1 MSRKRQQQ
9 HSEEIKSR
17 ILDISQ
23 RIISEEGMEA
33 LSIRRITNEMG
44 YSSGSIYHYFKS
56 KDDII
61 LCILQERYQKIINA
75 VRPIDTGLPPD
86 ELIRTSMKGYI
97 YNCLEWSSLYKAMMF
112 SSSPQV
118 LEITAVLEEGIL
130 EKRPAFGGLIKALET
145 GISAGIFE
153 PCNTELTAQA
163 LWSAMFGL
171 LSRLIIEQT
180 ISQEH
185 RENLMNRQIDI
196 LLKGLRP

>member
-9 HSEEIKSR
+9 QSEEIKNH
-17 ILDISQ
+17 ILDIAG
-23 RIISEEGMEA
+23 RIISEEGLEA

-61 LCILQERYQKIINA
+61 LCILQERYQRIIKS
-75 VRPIDTGLPPD
+75 VKPVSTDLSPD
-86 ELIRTSMKGYI
+86 EIIRVSMKGYI

-130 EKRPAFGGLIKALET
+130 NKRPAFRGLIQALET
-145 GISAGIFE
+145 GISDGTFE
-153 PCNTELTAQA
+153 SCNVELTAQA

-171 LSRLIIEQT
+171 LSRFIIEQN
-180 ISQEH
+180 ISKGH
-185 RENLMNRQIDI
+185 MDKLINRQIDI
-196 LLKGLRP
+196 ILKGLRP

>member
-9 HSEEIKSR
+9 QSEEIKSR
-17 ILDISQ
+17 ILDIAQ
-23 RIISEEGMEA
+23 RIISEESLEA

-61 LCILQERYQKIINA
+61 LCILQERYQKIIKSVKPA
-75 VRPIDTGLPPD
+75 DTDSSPD
-86 ELIRTSMKGYI
+86 EIIRASMKGYI

-112 SSSPQV
+112 SSSPQI

-130 EKRPAFGGLIKALET
+130 EKRPAFKGLVHALEI
-145 GISAGIFE
+145 GISAGTFE
-153 PCNTELTAQA
+153 SCNVELTAQA

-171 LSRLIIEQT
+171 LSRLIIEQN
-180 ISQEH
+180 ISQEYMDK
-185 RENLMNRQIDI
+185 LINRQIDI
-196 LLKGLRP
+196 ILKGLCP